1 MTFLRIIFFAGALW
15 LAFFIGKQFFNP
27 YGPHFGIEHAIG
39 IMVLAGVGC
48 FVFKD

>member
-1 MTFLRIIFFAGALW
+1 MKALFLAGALW

-48 FVFKD
+48 FAFKDKP